1 MTYMT
6 ASQAA
11 NKWNVSQRRVQ
22 ILCSQNR
29 INGVFKLGENW
40 AIPDNA
46 EKPSDQR
53 RKAGGQDET
62 V

>member
-1 MTYMT
+1 MT

-40 AIPDNA
+40 AIPENA
-46 EKPSDQR
+46 EKPSDKR
-53 RKAGGQDET
+53 RKAGVQDET